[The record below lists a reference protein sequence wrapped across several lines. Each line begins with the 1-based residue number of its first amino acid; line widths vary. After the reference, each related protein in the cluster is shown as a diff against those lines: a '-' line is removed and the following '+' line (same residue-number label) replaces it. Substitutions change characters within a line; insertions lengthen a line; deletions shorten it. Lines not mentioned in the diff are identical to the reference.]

1 LKDAFFPLFP
11 TEFIVPPYMI
21 QLPCELDEQLDCP
34 SSGRKKMNQEMINFT
49 KNLREAEGAHIL
61 YLTEQ
66 NDRYIANAVS
76 YIVEGVRQGDRV
88 LVVENP
94 RIYPRIQEQLQKVLS
109 DDKLDLIHYVNNFD
123 FYWRNGNFHPA
134 AILEYFEQ
142 IVGSFTADGRRC
154 RTWGHIEWG
163 SQEDIEEK
171 LITYEKEVD
180 LRVPHK
186 QVISVCAYDALR
198 VSDQLSERLMHCHGY
213 FMKDNS
219 IAALTFTNDSV
230 ARK

>member
-1 LKDAFFPLFP
+1 
-11 TEFIVPPYMI
+11 
-21 QLPCELDEQLDCP
+21 
-34 SSGRKKMNQEMINFT
+34 MNREMINFT
-49 KNLREAEGAHIL
+49 ENLRQAEGAHIL

-134 AILEYFEQ
+134 AILEYFEK
-142 IVGSFTADGRRC
+142 IVGSFTADGRHC

-163 SQEDIEEK
+163 SHEVIEERI
-171 LITYEKEVD
+171 LTYESEINSSIPKA
-180 LRVPHK
+180 
-186 QVISVCAYDALR
+186 QVISVCAYDSFR
-198 VSDQLSERLMHCHGY
+198 VSNELRQRLMNCHGY
-213 FMKDNS
+213 IMNDNS
-219 IAALTFTNDSV
+219 ITALAVYDEKMAQN
-230 ARK
+230 

>member
-1 LKDAFFPLFP
+1 
-11 TEFIVPPYMI
+11 
-21 QLPCELDEQLDCP
+21 
-34 SSGRKKMNQEMINFT
+34 MNQETIDFT
-49 KNLREAEGAHIL
+49 ETLCQMEGAHIF
-61 YLTEQ
+61 YLTEKTEL
-66 NDRYIANAVS
+66 YISNAVS
-76 YIVEGVRQGDRV
+76 YIIDGVQKGERV
-88 LVVENP
+88 LFVENS
-94 RIYPRIQEQLQKVLS
+94 RLYPKIEKKLKQLLTAEEMEF
-109 DDKLDLIHYVNNFD
+109 LLYINNFD
-123 FYWRNGNFHPA
+123 FYWRKGNFHPE
-134 AILEYFEQ
+134 AILDYFEKV
-142 IVGSFTADGRRC
+142 VGSFTADGRQC

-171 LITYEKEVD
+171 ILTYEKEID

-219 IAALTFTNDSV
+219 IAALTFSKDSV